1 MSSKRCNVIERD
13 IEKTEAEM
21 EKVPV
26 RLQVDYF
33 SGKFLLPYHPL
44 LHLGAGCNYPSL
56 YYLLQQF
63 QLSKL

>member
-13 IEKTEAEM
+13 IEKKEAEM

-33 SGKFLLPYHPL
+33 SGQISATLPSVVAFRGRL
-44 LHLGAGCNYPSL
+44 
-56 YYLLQQF
+56 
-63 QLSKL
+63 